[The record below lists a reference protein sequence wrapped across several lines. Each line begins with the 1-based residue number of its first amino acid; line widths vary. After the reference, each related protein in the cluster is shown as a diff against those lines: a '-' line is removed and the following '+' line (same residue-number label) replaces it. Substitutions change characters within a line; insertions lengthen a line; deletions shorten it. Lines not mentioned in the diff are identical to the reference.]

1 MQRRQMQRS
10 RTRPPSPDL
19 LVIACTGGIG
29 AGKSTVAGLLG
40 RRGAVVVDAD
50 ALARAALEPGGPGYG
65 AVVSRF
71 GAEVLVRPSVP
82 GPGAGG
88 PEPSRSPASGGPVPP
103 PIDRD
108 RLAAVV
114 FHDPAALAA
123 LEDIVH
129 PVVRRATD
137 EVLAAHAGSDDVIVL
152 ELPLLR
158 GRDGAPTVPVDG
170 VLVVDAPED
179 VALDRLVRHR
189 HMDPDDARARM
200 AAQGD
205 RLARIRLADFVIE
218 NLGTRDELD
227 AMVARA
233 WAWIEDLRTGRPAG
247 AGGGRAG

>member
-1 MQRRQMQRS
+1 M
-10 RTRPPSPDL
+10 
-19 LVIACTGGIG
+19 
-29 AGKSTVAGLLG
+29 LG

-50 ALARAALEPGGPGYG
+50 ALARAALDPGGPGYG
-65 AVVSRF
+65 AVVARF
-71 GAEVLVRPSVP
+71 GADVLVRTPGPLP
-82 GPGAGG
+82 GPGAGD
-88 PEPSRSPASGGPVPP
+88 PEPARSPAGGPVPP
-103 PIDRD
+103 PIDRA

-123 LEDIVH
+123 LEAIVH

-137 EVLAAHAGSDDVIVL
+137 EVLAAHADSDDVIVL
-152 ELPLLR
+152 DLPLLR
-158 GRDGAPTVPVDG
+158 GPDGAPTARVDG
-170 VLVVDAPED
+170 VLVVDVPEE

-205 RLARIRLADFVIE
+205 RLARMRLADFVIE

-233 WAWIEDLRTGRPAG
+233 WAWIEDLRAGRPAG
-247 AGGGRAG
+247 AGGGRAC